1 MDLSYLILIGITVS
15 IDGFFAGMAYEIK
28 KITIP
33 YASLLTIGLVNLFCT
48 TIAICSSLYL
58 GHFINPIFAASIS
71 ALLLI
76 LLGTINLLKEYISDL
91 TDKTS
96 DKFKI
101 TIPIGCLVINIMKKP
116 ECADVDHSLI
126 LNTREAILLGF
137 ALGIDNMTAAFA
149 IGLMTPSPCYVPIT
163 LSVIQISLVWFGI
176 IFAGK
181 IAKDTWQ
188 KRTAYIP
195 GIVLILMGLLR
206 IL

>member
-15 IDGFFAGMAYEIK
+15 IDGFFAGMAYGIK
-28 KITIP
+28 KIKIP
-33 YASLLTIGLVNLFCT
+33 YTSLFTIGLVNLFCT
-48 TIAICSSLYL
+48 TVAICAAIYL
-58 GHFINPIFAASIS
+58 GHFIDPIFSTSIS

-76 LLGTINLLKEYISDL
+76 LLGSINLLKEYISDL
-91 TDKTS
+91 AEKTTDRL
-96 DKFKI
+96 KI

-116 ECADVDHSLI
+116 ECADVDHSQR
-126 LNTREAILLGF
+126 LNKREATLLGF

-149 IGLMTPSPCYVPIT
+149 IGLMMTAPYYVPIT
-163 LSVIQISLVWFGI
+163 LSLIQIGLVWVGI
-176 IFAGK
+176 TLAKK